1 MDEKTKIEIELVDY
15 LNKEDLMKSYYKEIS
30 EEEKAERLLPLIM
43 MQEKEQ
49 DESKVFENIRRYEVL
64 LLVTFQ
70 LALNGKLNSD
80 KLLKI
85 IEYYKEK
92 NLISGVLS
100 SFSHNIKIYNR
111 YSNDNDL
118 INSNLFIIF
127 DTLVDYIKT
136 IDNEMIN
143 GLSLNFILEEDDL
156 DPDTFLYKE
165 NSLKEILKEEIVS
178 IQPTKK
184 FAIKH
189 LETRNVRLF
198 NLLYQDNQFRQVLP
212 KKLLSKYAAKS
223 FK

>member
-1 MDEKTKIEIELVDY
+1 MDEKMKIEVELVDY
-15 LNKEDLMKSYYKEIS
+15 LNTEDLMKSYNKEIS

-70 LALNGKLNSD
+70 LALNGKLKSD

-92 NLISGVLS
+92 NLISAVLS
-100 SFSHNIKIYNR
+100 SFDHNIKIYNR
-111 YSNDNDL
+111 YSNENDV

-136 IDNEMIN
+136 TDNEMIN
-143 GLSLNFILEEDDL
+143 GLSINFILEEEDL
-156 DPDTFLYKE
+156 DPDTFLYKK
-165 NSLKEILKEEIVS
+165 NSLKEIIKEEIVS
-178 IQPTKK
+178 IQLTKE
-184 FAIKH
+184 FAIKR
-189 LETRNVRLF
+189 LENHNVRLF
-198 NLLYQDNQFRQVLP
+198 NLLYQDEEFKQVLP

>member
-1 MDEKTKIEIELVDY
+1 MDEKMKIEVELVDY
-15 LNKEDLMKSYYKEIS
+15 LNTEDLMKSYNKEIS

-70 LALNGKLNSD
+70 LALNGKLKSD

-92 NLISGVLS
+92 NLISAVLS
-100 SFSHNIKIYNR
+100 SFDHNIKIYNR
-111 YSNDNDL
+111 NSNENDV

-136 IDNEMIN
+136 TDNEMIN
-143 GLSLNFILEEDDL
+143 GLSINFILEEEDL
-156 DPDTFLYKE
+156 DPDTFLYKK
-165 NSLKEILKEEIVS
+165 NSLKEIIKEEIVS
-178 IQPTKK
+178 IQLTKE
-184 FAIKH
+184 FAIKR
-189 LETRNVRLF
+189 LENHNVRLF
-198 NLLYQDNQFRQVLP
+198 NLLYQDEEFKQVLP

>member
-1 MDEKTKIEIELVDY
+1 MDEKMKIEVELVDY
-15 LNKEDLMKSYYKEIS
+15 LNNEDLMKSYNKEIS

-70 LALNGKLNSD
+70 LALNGKLKSD

-92 NLISGVLS
+92 NLISAVLS
-100 SFSHNIKIYNR
+100 SFDHNIKIYNR
-111 YSNDNDL
+111 YSNENDV

-136 IDNEMIN
+136 TDNEMIN
-143 GLSLNFILEEDDL
+143 GLSINFILEEEDL
-156 DPDTFLYKE
+156 DPDTFLYKK
-165 NSLKEILKEEIVS
+165 NSLKEIIKEEIVS
-178 IQPTKK
+178 IQLTKE
-184 FAIKH
+184 FAIKR
-189 LETRNVRLF
+189 LENHNVRLF
-198 NLLYQDNQFRQVLP
+198 NLLYQDEEFKQVLP

>member
-1 MDEKTKIEIELVDY
+1 MDEKMKIEVELVDY
-15 LNKEDLMKSYYKEIS
+15 LNNEDLMKSYNKEIS

-70 LALNGKLNSD
+70 LALNGKLKSD

-92 NLISGVLS
+92 NLISAVLS
-100 SFSHNIKIYNR
+100 SFDHNIKIYNR
-111 YSNDNDL
+111 YSNENDV

-136 IDNEMIN
+136 TDNEMIN
-143 GLSLNFILEEDDL
+143 GLSINFILEEEDL
-156 DPDTFLYKE
+156 DPDTFLYKK
-165 NSLKEILKEEIVS
+165 NSLKEIIKEEIVS
-178 IQPTKK
+178 IQLTKEV
-184 FAIKH
+184 AIKR
-189 LETRNVRLF
+189 LENHNVRLF
-198 NLLYQDNQFRQVLP
+198 NLLYQDEEFKQVLP

>member
-1 MDEKTKIEIELVDY
+1 MDEKMKIEVELVDY
-15 LNKEDLMKSYYKEIS
+15 LNTEDLMKSYNKEIS

-70 LALNGKLNSD
+70 LALNGKLKSD

-92 NLISGVLS
+92 NLISAVLS
-100 SFSHNIKIYNR
+100 SFDHNIKIYNR
-111 YSNDNDL
+111 NSNENDV

-136 IDNEMIN
+136 TDNERIN
-143 GLSLNFILEEDDL
+143 GLSINFILEEEDL
-156 DPDTFLYKE
+156 DPDTFLYKK
-165 NSLKEILKEEIVS
+165 NSLKEIIKEEIVS
-178 IQPTKK
+178 IQLTKEV
-184 FAIKH
+184 AIKR
-189 LETRNVRLF
+189 LENHNVRLF
-198 NLLYQDNQFRQVLP
+198 NLLYQDEEFKQVLP